1 MNAGTNFAKNDFD
14 PFERFEKFKKKN
26 KVKRVKPN
34 KRVRR
39 DVIKSKKQ
47 FLYSEEL

>member
-1 MNAGTNFAKNDFD
+1 MNATVNDFD
-14 PFERFEKFKKKN
+14 PYQRFEKFKKKD
-26 KVKRVKPN
+26 KLKRVKPN

-47 FLYSEEL
+47 FLYSEGF